1 MRDKAD
7 KTKIAKKI
15 GYWILLNVGTLLLA
29 AGVYFFKAPNNFA
42 TGGVSGIS
50 IILNK
55 YITFLTQSEIMLII
69 NVFLLIVGFIF
80 LGKGCT
86 YKTVYCSLVYSLEMW
101 AMQYLPINLPLTNN
115 TFLEFVY
122 AMMLTGIGSAIIFN
136 CNASSGGTDIVAL
149 IIKKYTKLDVGKA
162 LLVTDFLIALSTF
175 FIFDIKT
182 GLYSVLGLFFK
193 AFLVDS
199 VIENIGKNKYVTI
212 VTSNPDLITPYILQG
227 INRGFTKF
235 KATGGYTNEE
245 KTIIMVVCRRIEAQK
260 LKLKLQ
266 EVDPE
271 SFVIFTDTNEILGKG
286 FRGA

>member
-1 MRDKAD
+1 
-7 KTKIAKKI
+7 
-15 GYWILLNVGTLLLA
+15 
-29 AGVYFFKAPNNFA
+29 
-42 TGGVSGIS
+42 
-50 IILNK
+50 
-55 YITFLTQSEIMLII
+55 
-69 NVFLLIVGFIF
+69 
-80 LGKGCT
+80 
-86 YKTVYCSLVYSLEMW
+86 MW

>member
-1 MRDKAD
+1 
-7 KTKIAKKI
+7 
-15 GYWILLNVGTLLLA
+15 
-29 AGVYFFKAPNNFA
+29 
-42 TGGVSGIS
+42 
-50 IILNK
+50 
-55 YITFLTQSEIMLII
+55 
-69 NVFLLIVGFIF
+69 
-80 LGKGCT
+80 
-86 YKTVYCSLVYSLEMW
+86 
-101 AMQYLPINLPLTNN
+101 
-115 TFLEFVY
+115 
-122 AMMLTGIGSAIIFN
+122 MMLTGIGSAIIFN